1 MEITESK
8 SGAVTTVAL
17 KGRVDSASA
26 GTLKERLS
34 KLAESVPAL
43 LVLDFRDVAYISSA
57 GFRTLLII
65 AKQSADARGG
75 LVLCG
80 VSSEVRRLFD
90 IAAFTDLFL
99 IVPSREEA
107 IAALARATGAT

>member
-17 KGRVDSASA
+17 RGRVDSASA
-26 GTLKERLS
+26 GPLRDRLS
-34 KLAESVPAL
+34 RLAESVPAL

-65 AKQSADARGG
+65 AKQSADAKGG
-75 LVLCG
+75 LALCSI
-80 VSSEVRRLFD
+80 SSEVRRLFD
-90 IAAFTDLFL
+90 IAAFTELFMIL
-99 IVPSREEA
+99 PSREEA
-107 IAALARATGAT
+107 IAAVVRAAGAT

>member
-17 KGRVDSASA
+17 RGRVDSASA
-26 GTLKERLS
+26 GPLRDRLS
-34 KLAESVPAL
+34 KLVESVPAL

-65 AKQSADARGG
+65 AKQSADAKGG
-75 LVLCG
+75 LALCSI
-80 VSSEVRRLFD
+80 SSEVRRLFD
-90 IAAFTDLFL
+90 IAAFTELFL
-99 IVPSREEA
+99 ILPSREEA
-107 IAALARATGAT
+107 IAALARAGGAT